1 MAIMPRYTSS
11 DIAVGT
17 PQGQFRDVSAPM
29 EQLSSQMDRMTG
41 FFIQEAKQ
49 QAVVEGEKYAADK
62 APTREQIQLAVSTG
76 TPLPQVGDSTTL
88 FGRAAQKASAE
99 IVSTQISYAA
109 LEELQKVKLDMESG
123 SVAPNAGLKKINAM
137 VEGYSSA
144 LSEIDPTAA
153 KKLEAELAYRGNI
166 TYVAAS
172 KAAASA
178 AAKQAKDA
186 YELKL
191 ATDLNGISDLVSSG
205 ETVDKNGKIIT
216 LDEKRELSRQ
226 SIVAQAAKLGGAA
239 FAITVGTKFDEKW
252 KSATK
257 STISFWATDPNG
269 NSAAKLRQLQ
279 SGKIEDKTISTLWN
293 SLSIEEKDSALNT
306 AIDRANKA
314 YDIVKSEQ
322 AKREQERTDRI
333 KTLKD
338 DAYFALN
345 NGNLKKFEEAMSDLN
360 AAEGGSEEANKLRKL
375 TEPKDRV
382 INDPTTEAQFLRL
395 EIDDKLTREQVL
407 EAVDSGKLNASTGKS
422 LIKRIDAA
430 DDKRLKDA
438 LEYARVSTNYYQS
451 LDQGAARQ
459 KIARLKQGFLNAQ
472 ESKPDL
478 DPMEYIKSQLDTVSK
493 SVDSNAADAAY
504 SVLRKFASEN
514 GISANKSGK
523 YDVLSLEKAIARSI
537 SESTMTDFEK
547 AQSPLIKAI
556 KAIVAQGIKEF

>member
-29 EQLSSQMDRMTG
+29 DQLSSQMDRMTG

-62 APTREQIQLAVSTG
+62 APTREQIELAVSTG

-205 ETVDKNGKIIT
+205 ETIDKNGKIIT

-226 SIVAQAAKLGGAA
+226 SIVSQAAKLGGAA

-257 STISFWATDPNG
+257 STISFWATDPDG

-314 YDIVKSEQ
+314 YDIVKSEK
-322 AKREQERTDRI
+322 AKAEQERDDKI

-338 DAYFALN
+338 EAYFAINKGDL
-345 NGNLKKFEEAMSDLN
+345 LKFESIALKLDETD
-360 AAEGGSEEANKLRKL
+360 GGSEEANKLRKL

-382 INDPTTEAQFLRL
+382 LNDPTTEAHFMQL
-395 EIDDKLTREQVL
+395 ELDDKLTREQVL
-407 EAVDSGKLNASTGKS
+407 EAVEYGKLNASTGKAY
-422 LIKRIDAA
+422 IKRIDSA
-430 DDKRLKDA
+430 DDKQIKDA
-438 LEYARVSTNYYQS
+438 LEYAKVATNYYQT

-459 KIARLKQGFLNAQ
+459 KVARLKQGLLNAK
-472 ESKPDL
+472 EAKPEL
-478 DPMEYIKSQLDTVSK
+478 DPMEWVKSQLDTVGK
-493 SVDSNAADAAY
+493 SVDSSAANDASAA
-504 SVLRKFASEN
+504 LRKFATEN
-514 GISANKSGK
+514 GIKANKNNK
-523 YDVLSLEKAIARSI
+523 YDIIAIEKAIAN
-537 SESTMTDFEK
+537 STAYSSMSDIQKRTD
-547 AQSPLIKAI
+547 P
-556 KAIVAQGIKEF
+556 IVRALDALRAQGLKEF

>member
-1 MAIMPRYTSS
+1 
-11 DIAVGT
+11 
-17 PQGQFRDVSAPM
+17 
-29 EQLSSQMDRMTG
+29 
-41 FFIQEAKQ
+41 
-49 QAVVEGEKYAADK
+49 
-62 APTREQIQLAVSTG
+62 
-76 TPLPQVGDSTTL
+76 
-88 FGRAAQKASAE
+88 
-99 IVSTQISYAA
+99 
-109 LEELQKVKLDMESG
+109 MESG

-205 ETVDKNGKIIT
+205 ETIDKNGKIIT

-257 STISFWATDPNG
+257 STISFWATDPDG

-279 SGKIEDKTISTLWN
+279 SGKIEDKTIATLWN

-314 YDIVKSEQ
+314 YDIVKSEK
-322 AKREQERTDRI
+322 AKGEQERTDRI

-345 NGNLKKFEEAMSDLN
+345 NGNLKKFEEAMYNLN

-382 INDPTTEAQFLRL
+382 INDPTTEAHFLRL
-395 EIDDKLTREQVL
+395 EVDDKLTRDQVL

-438 LEYARVSTNYYQS
+438 LEYARVSTNFYQS

-459 KIARLKQGFLNAQ
+459 KIARLKQMVLNAQ
-472 ESKPDL
+472 ESNPNL
-478 DPMEYIKSQLDTVSK
+478 DPMEYIKSQLETVSK

-514 GISANKSGK
+514 GISANKNGK

>member
-205 ETVDKNGKIIT
+205 ETIDKNGKIIT

-279 SGKIEDKTISTLWN
+279 SGKIEDKTIATLWN
-293 SLSIEEKDSALNT
+293 SLSIEERDSALNT

-382 INDPTTEAQFLRL
+382 INDPTTEAHFLHL
-395 EIDDKLTREQVL
+395 EVDDKLTRDQVL

-438 LEYARVSTNYYQS
+438 IEYARVSTNYYQS

-478 DPMEYIKSQLDTVSK
+478 DPMEYIKSQLETVSK

>member
-1 MAIMPRYTSS
+1 MPRYQSS
-11 DIAVGT
+11 DIMVAT

-29 EQLSSQMDRMTG
+29 DQLSAQMDRMTG

-226 SIVAQAAKLGGAA
+226 SIVSQAAKLGGAA

-257 STISFWATDPNG
+257 STISLWAADPDG
-269 NSAAKLRQLQ
+269 NSAVKLRQLQ
-279 SGKIEDKTISTLWN
+279 TGKIEDKTIRTLWN
-293 SLSIEEKDSALNT
+293 SLGIEERDAALSA

-314 YDIVKSEQ
+314 YDIVKAENT
-322 AKREQERTDRI
+322 KKEREQVEKI

-338 DAYFALN
+338 EAYFAIN
-345 NGNLKKFEEAMSDLN
+345 NGDLLKFESIALELDKTD
-360 AAEGGSEEANKLRKL
+360 GGSEEANKLRKL

-395 EIDDKLTREQVL
+395 EVSGKLTKDQVL
-407 EAVDSGKLNASTGKS
+407 EAVASGKLNASTGKS
-422 LIKRIDAA
+422 LIERIDAS
-430 DDKRLKDA
+430 DDTQLKDA
-438 LEYARVSTNYYQS
+438 LEYAKEATRFYQS
-451 LDQGAARQ
+451 LDKGAAEQ
-459 KIARLKQGFLNAQ
+459 KIATLKQMALNARK
-472 ESKPDL
+472 SNPNL
-478 DPMEYIKSQLDTVSK
+478 DVMEYIRSQLNTVNK
-493 SVDSNAADAAY
+493 SVDSSAANDASGA
-504 SVLRKFASEN
+504 LRKFATEK
-514 GISANKSGK
+514 GIKPNKNNK
-523 YDVLSLEKAIARSI
+523 YDVLDIQNAIANEVAYSSMSDIQKNANPILKAIDA
-537 SESTMTDFEK
+537 
-547 AQSPLIKAI
+547 LI
-556 KAIVAQGIKEF
+556 AQGIKEF

>member
-11 DIAVGT
+11 DIAVAT

-29 EQLSSQMDRMTG
+29 DQLSAQMDRMTG

-123 SVAPNAGLKKINAM
+123 SVAPNAGLQKINAM

-178 AAKQAKDA
+178 AAKQAKDV

-191 ATDLNGISDLVSSG
+191 ATDLNGISDIINSG
-205 ETVDKNGKIIT
+205 DTIDKDGKLLT
-216 LDEKRELSRQ
+216 LDKKRELSRE
-226 SIVAQAAKLGGAA
+226 SIVAQASKLGGPA
-239 FAITVGTKFDEKW
+239 FAITVGEKFDQKW
-252 KSATK
+252 KSSTK
-257 STISFWATDPNG
+257 SAISLWAADPDG

-279 SGKIEDKTISTLWN
+279 TGKIEDRTIRTLWD
-293 SLSIEEKDSALNT
+293 SLGIEERDAALSA

-314 YDIVKSEQ
+314 YDIVKAENT
-322 AKREQERTDRI
+322 KKEREQVEKV

-338 DAYFALN
+338 EAYFAIN
-345 NGNLKKFEEAMSDLN
+345 NGDLLKFESIALELDKTD
-360 AAEGGSEEANKLRKL
+360 GGSEEANKLRKL

-395 EIDDKLTREQVL
+395 EVSGKLTKDQVL
-407 EAVDSGKLNASTGKS
+407 EAVASGKLNASTGKS
-422 LIKRIDAA
+422 LIERIDAS
-430 DDKRLKDA
+430 DDTQLKDA
-438 LEYARVSTNYYQS
+438 LEYAKEATRFYQS
-451 LDQGAARQ
+451 LDKGAAEQ
-459 KIARLKQGFLNAQ
+459 KIATLKQMALNARK
-472 ESKPDL
+472 SNPNL
-478 DPMEYIKSQLDTVSK
+478 DVMEYIRSQLNTVNK
-493 SVDSNAADAAY
+493 SVDSSAANDASGA
-504 SVLRKFASEN
+504 LRKFATEK
-514 GISANKSGK
+514 GIKPNKNNK
-523 YDVLSLEKAIARSI
+523 YDVLDIQNAIANEVAYSSMSDIQKNANPILKAIDA
-537 SESTMTDFEK
+537 
-547 AQSPLIKAI
+547 LI
-556 KAIVAQGIKEF
+556 AQGIKEF